1 MNIKLSLQLIN
12 IRMMIIIELW
22 QWLDTLMILKSL
34 IGKRQLIAILRHSVT
49 RFDLWQAVGADHK
62 CIKQEPE
69 KHL

>member
-12 IRMMIIIELW
+12 IRMMIITELW

-34 IGKRQLIAILRHSVT
+34 IGMRQLIAILRHSVT
-49 RFDLWQAVGADHK
+49 RFDLRQAVGADHE